1 MNNGKA
7 IGMIIFVAGIIIL
20 LGYGLWKGFEN
31 LSLET
36 IDAVIAVGVIAIVIG
51 LIVLFISIVKEQQQG
66 KKKMK
71 EEIKK
76 EDLEP

>member
-1 MNNGKA
+1 MDKGTTS
-7 IGMIIFVAGIIIL
+7 GMIIFVAGIIIL
-20 LGYGLWKGFEN
+20 VGYGIWQGFEKLN
-31 LSLET
+31 LED
-36 IDAVIAVGVIAIVIG
+36 IDVFIAIGVGAIIVG
-51 LIVLFISIVKEQQQG
+51 LIVLFVSIVIEQQKG

>member
-1 MNNGKA
+1 MSKGTLLGFSLL
-7 IGMIIFVAGIIIL
+7 IVGIIIWIA
-20 LGYGLWKGFEN
+20 YGLYIGFEEIMKA
-31 LSLET
+31 LDLVT
-36 IDAVIAVGVIAIVIG
+36 GFVIG
-51 LIVLFISIVKEQQQG
+51 LIIIGVIILFVSIVIEQQKD